1 MFTTIVVG
9 VQESDRA
16 KDAGYQAAELAQMT
30 GADLHLVTAVKGDG
44 AMVASADS
52 KEGDR
57 LRSVMEG
64 IATSFADRSRIHT
77 HALPGHPAQVIL
89 QVAGEVGAD
98 LIVVGNKGAD
108 RKVLSSVPQS
118 VVTGAPCSVLV
129 LKTA

>member
-16 KDAGYQAAELAQMT
+16 KDAGHWAADLAQLT
-30 GADLHLVTAVKGDG
+30 GADLHLVTAVRDGD
-44 AMVASADS
+44 AMVATADS
-52 KEGDR
+52 KEADR

-64 IATSFADRSRIHT
+64 IASGFADRSRIHT
-77 HALPGHPAQVIL
+77 HALPGNPAHVIL
-89 QVAGEVGAD
+89 QVATEVGAD

-108 RKVLSSVPQS
+108 RKLLSSVPQS